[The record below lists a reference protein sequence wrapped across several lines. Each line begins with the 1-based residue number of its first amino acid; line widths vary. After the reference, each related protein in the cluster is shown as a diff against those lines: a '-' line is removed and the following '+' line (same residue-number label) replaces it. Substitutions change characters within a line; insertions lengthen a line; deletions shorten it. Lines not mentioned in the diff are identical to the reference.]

1 MKLWTPAGRAKPFIE
16 WLVLQGIEQ
25 TAEGWYEILLAQSY
39 ELIMPGAEVKWHCV
53 SPQMALGGEF
63 ILIFG
68 AGERPGKK

>member
-1 MKLWTPAGRAKPFIE
+1 M
-16 WLVLQGIEQ
+16 LQGIEQ
-25 TAEGWYEILLAQSY
+25 TAEGWYEFLLAHSY
-39 ELIMPGAEVKWHCV
+39 ELTMPGAEVKWHCV